1 MAGLDVAPTSH
12 ENELESLGSMTTP
25 WEADPDRTQEQLYTS
40 VHTLLILLIHTGS
53 EDGENFDT
61 LRRLFPAA
69 YIFDVLDTWIYC
81 LAQNEPART
90 DFIIA
95 DGVPLYTS
103 RTHEPP
109 QEKAK
114 YTTIRR
120 FERETS
126 LAEHIETEI
135 GRVEYLSIGGLLLGF
150 SSKSQSLELAVQS
163 EIHGEKVNS

>member
-1 MAGLDVAPTSH
+1 
-12 ENELESLGSMTTP
+12 MTTP
-25 WEADPDRTQEQLYTS
+25 WEADPGRTQEQLYTS

-69 YIFDVLDTWIYC
+69 YIFDVL
-81 LAQNEPART
+81 AQNDPART
-90 DFIIA
+90 DFITT